1 MLRPARK
8 PLPTLCPSWWFPVPG
23 LSARPVANAQCQ
35 MSARTFALHAVPV
48 PVPLPLPTLTDDV
61 VPRPGHQLLVRVDP
75 VQLRNLQAPRGAE

>member
-1 MLRPARK
+1 
-8 PLPTLCPSWWFPVPG
+8 
-23 LSARPVANAQCQ
+23 